1 MGGSRVS
8 PHRLDRRRMPDAA
21 AGSLRAGAALFHR
34 PTITERPVVLS
45 TRVSLS
51 HRQLSACRLTHIEH
65 AGGKAMSSHP
75 RMSHEAHTHVT
86 GSVSR
91 EPPSSGSALT
101 TLDRDERTTRK
112 GHDSSEDSDVRRV
125 STGLGQARRRR
136 RRRCRGRLRR
146 RGLRRRRRRL
156 RSRHQLVVQ
165 VESKEVILTQREGSL
180 TVVCLECDTLSGI
193 EHATLGLVPGDA
205 VGRGKVTLRETVT
218 SVPRGR
224 APG

>member
-8 PHRLDRRRMPDAA
+8 HHRLDRRRMPDAA

-86 GSVSR
+86 GSVPR

-146 RGLRRRRRRL
+146 RDSEGVGVGVGLGVGTSLLFRL
-156 RSRHQLVVQ
+156 RAKR
-165 VESKEVILTQREGSL
+165 
-180 TVVCLECDTLSGI
+180 
-193 EHATLGLVPGDA
+193 
-205 VGRGKVTLRETVT
+205 
-218 SVPRGR
+218 
-224 APG
+224 

>member
-1 MGGSRVS
+1 MRGLSSTRPS
-8 PHRLDRRRMPDAA
+8 PKRLV
-21 AGSLRAGAALFHR
+21 H
-34 PTITERPVVLS
+34 LS
-45 TRVSLS
+45 TRAWIS
-51 HRQLSACRLTHIEH
+51 HRQLSARRLTHKEH
-65 AGGKAMSSHP
+65 AGGKTMSSHP
-75 RMSHEAHTHVT
+75 RMSRDACTHVT
-86 GSVSR
+86 GSVPR

-101 TLDRDERTTRK
+101 TLDRNERTTRK

-136 RRRCRGRLRR
+136 RRRCRGRLRC
-146 RGLRRRRRRL
+146 RGLRRRRRGLRGRSLRGHRGRRRL

-193 EHATLGLVPGDA
+193 EHATRGLVPGDA
-205 VGRGKVTLRETVT
+205 VGRGKVPSETVT

>member
-1 MGGSRVS
+1 M
-8 PHRLDRRRMPDAA
+8 
-21 AGSLRAGAALFHR
+21 
-34 PTITERPVVLS
+34 
-45 TRVSLS
+45 SLS

-86 GSVSR
+86 GSVPR

-112 GHDSSEDSDVRRV
+112 RHDSSEDSDVRRV
-125 STGLGQARRRR
+125 STGLDQARRRR
-136 RRRCRGRLRR
+136 RRRCRGRLRC
-146 RGLRRRRRRL
+146 RGLRRRRRRRRL

-205 VGRGKVTLRETVT
+205 VGRGKVPSETVT